1 MCNCD
6 SSCTDYTEGYDRGFE
21 DGKLKAE
28 LERGYDTGYT
38 NGVETGNAMLL
49 ATAGERDEERA
60 KRHLVDSQRKTVL
73 SLLEA
78 ALRIIKAHQQVNEGD
93 ALAAVE
99 EDIELL
105 ESARLL

>member
-1 MCNCD
+1 MCEVCQKKG
-6 SSCTDYTEGYDRGFE
+6 CVCW
-21 DGKLKAE
+21 
-28 LERGYDTGYT
+28 ERGHDIGYT
-38 NGVETGNAMLL
+38 AGLQTGNAMLL
-49 ATAGERDEERA
+49 ATADERDEERA